1 MLASKTLRGAAL
13 ALALGTTAL
22 TPFVLHAQNS
32 VPAAGTAI
40 ALPRPAGPD
49 FADLAAKVGPSVV
62 RVSVTGKAQA
72 AAELPPE
79 LRGTPF
85 ERFFRPQGGQRQA
98 KPQGLGS
105 GFVIDERGFI
115 VTNNHVVGEAES
127 VKVELADGREL
138 AAKVVGTDPK
148 TDLALLKVEAGGK
161 LPALS
166 FGDSD
171 GVRVGEWVM
180 AMGNPFGLGGTVTAG
195 IVSARGR
202 QIGAGPY
209 DDFIQTDASINPGNS
224 GGPLFNAAGEVVG
237 VNTAIYSPSG
247 GNVGIGFAVPSR
259 LVKDVV
265 AELQAHGKV
274 ERGWLGVPMQRMDPT
289 MAQAMAVPG
298 DVKGV
303 LVNGVEP
310 DSPAAKAELKAGD
323 IVTAANGKALRQ
335 PRDLAEAVGAQ
346 KPGAALTLS
355 LLRDGKAMEAKV
367 TLGAPREQQAA
378 AEAPQQGKL
387 GLALAPREGGKGAVV
402 AEVRPDSPAAEH
414 GMQPG
419 DVILKA
425 GDRAV
430 TSPKDVIE
438 AVGKAR
444 EAKRPAIALQVER
457 AGSRVFIALPLA

>member
-1 MLASKTLRGAAL
+1 
-13 ALALGTTAL
+13 
-22 TPFVLHAQNS
+22 
-32 VPAAGTAI
+32 
-40 ALPRPAGPD
+40 
-49 FADLAAKVGPSVV
+49 
-62 RVSVTGKAQA
+62 
-72 AAELPPE
+72 
-79 LRGTPF
+79 
-85 ERFFRPQGGQRQA
+85 
-98 KPQGLGS
+98 
-105 GFVIDERGFI
+105 
-115 VTNNHVVGEAES
+115 
-127 VKVELADGREL
+127 
-138 AAKVVGTDPK
+138 
-148 TDLALLKVEAGGK
+148 
-161 LPALS
+161 
-166 FGDSD
+166 
-171 GVRVGEWVM
+171 
-180 AMGNPFGLGGTVTAG
+180 
-195 IVSARGR
+195 
-202 QIGAGPY
+202 
-209 DDFIQTDASINPGNS
+209 
-224 GGPLFNAAGEVVG
+224 
-237 VNTAIYSPSG
+237 
-247 GNVGIGFAVPSR
+247 
-259 LVKDVV
+259 
-265 AELQAHGKV
+265 LQAHGKV
-274 ERGWLGVPMQRMDPT
+274 ERGWLGVSMQRMDAT

-323 IVTAANGKALRQ
+323 IVTAANGKAVRQ

-355 LLRDGKAMEAKV
+355 LLRDGKAVDAKV

-457 AGSRVFIALPLA
+457 DGSRVFVALPLA